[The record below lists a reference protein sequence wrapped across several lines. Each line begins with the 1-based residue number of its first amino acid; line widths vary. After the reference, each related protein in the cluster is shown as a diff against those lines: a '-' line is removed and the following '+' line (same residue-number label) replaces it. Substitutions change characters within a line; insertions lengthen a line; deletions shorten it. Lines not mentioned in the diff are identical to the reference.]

1 MCFSPEVS
9 FTAAAVLV
17 PAGGYAMAQASRT
30 AATSHFA
37 RFRSCSGCNSFSTA
51 WSGSAVPRTHNRRG
65 CGRPPIC
72 SSPWLGWPVW
82 VPFSVY
88 WLEPPRRQPFYL
100 VAAITGAI
108 LGAGQFLPYLAHGY
122 WVETSF
128 LPRAIVYAGTEMV
141 RLIIGEIPTYSIY
154 LTLVIIPSLLA
165 SDRRG
170 EDIRIADRPRLRG
183 HLAVLPPRLHIGIL
197 LLGSRD
203 DVLSRVDDP

>member
-1 MCFSPEVS
+1 VQQFLDGMVWISG
-9 FTAAAVLV
+9 AAD
-17 PAGGYAMAQASRT
+17 PQQARVW
-30 AATSHFA
+30 
-37 RFRSCSGCNSFSTA
+37 STA
-51 WSGSAVPRTHNRRG
+51 YLFFA
-65 CGRPPIC
+65 
-72 SSPWLGWPVW
+72 WLGWPVW

-100 VAAITGAI
+100 VAAITGVI

-128 LPRAIVYAGTEMV
+128 LPRAIVYGGTEMV